1 VTGRATLALIGAGA
15 VLAGCG
21 GGGDEREKAEQTVR
35 DFVEA
40 TQKRDGEAF
49 CEELVTQEF
58 LEQSTG
64 ATGDNAKESCRKQ
77 FSRLREVRV
86 DLVRITETEVDDD
99 MARVRAV
106 LRTQGQVQDQV
117 LRLQKE
123 GGDWRLTGNPGG

>member
-1 VTGRATLALIGAGA
+1 VTGRATLVLAGA
-15 VLAGCG
+15 VAVLAACG
-21 GGGDEREKAEQTVR
+21 GGDDREEVEQTVR
-35 DFVEA
+35 DFVRA
-40 TQKRDGEAF
+40 TKERDAEAF

-64 ATGDNAKESCRKQ
+64 ATGDNATESCRRQ

-86 DLVRITETEVDDD
+86 DLVRIGRTEVDGDT
-99 MARVRAV
+99 AEVRAV

-123 GGDWRLTGNPGG
+123 DGDWRLTGNPGG